1 MFAGPGPSSQM
12 SHIELGL
19 SEQSV
24 LTSSVDLAGDFF
36 NRNSHFYLVDG
47 SGHDCSLCTS
57 ANSIFLMCSETFY
70 CFGCRLINV
79 LHCFLFCLMD
89 VMGTMSIF

>member
-24 LTSSVDLAGDFF
+24 ITSSVDLAGAF
-36 NRNSHFYLVDG
+36 L
-47 SGHDCSLCTS
+47 TEI
-57 ANSIFLMCSETFY
+57 AISIWLTALAMTALSVLL
-70 CFGCRLINV
+70 LI
-79 LHCFLFCLMD
+79 LSF
-89 VMGTMSIF
+89 